1 MAGKMNLLTWIKNN
15 KVAVV
20 PHLRRGKCWHSQSP
34 WNAAWDLGDG
44 GYLWHLLKCAKGLM
58 RQRSGLIRDR
68 TIKWISVGVQLCEG
82 GGWHNKWAW
91 KFHGQFQLLS
101 VFFCFHTRSCCLWDS
116 QKDESSWI
124 LTQRSVLK
132 LWRTRQSFLWIC
144 WRNICRDVIFVKDT
158 VNICWGIVIEED
170 SNLFLI
176 FIRFVFTFHSF
187 IFRKCFVLF

>member
-1 MAGKMNLLTWIKNN
+1 MCKMTNEAKEWLDKRQNNKMNKCRS
-15 KVAVV
+15 AVV
-20 PHLRRGKCWHSQSP
+20 W
-34 WNAAWDLGDG
+34 
-44 GYLWHLLKCAKGLM
+44 
-58 RQRSGLIRDR
+58 
-68 TIKWISVGVQLCEG
+68 G

-91 KFHGQFQLLS
+91 KFHSQFQLLS
-101 VFFCFHTRSCCLWDS
+101 VFLCLQTRSCCLCDS

-144 WRNICRDVIFVKDT
+144 WRNICRDVIFIKET

-176 FIRFVFTFHSF
+176 FIRFVFTFHCF
-187 IFRKCFVLF
+187 IFRKCFVFF